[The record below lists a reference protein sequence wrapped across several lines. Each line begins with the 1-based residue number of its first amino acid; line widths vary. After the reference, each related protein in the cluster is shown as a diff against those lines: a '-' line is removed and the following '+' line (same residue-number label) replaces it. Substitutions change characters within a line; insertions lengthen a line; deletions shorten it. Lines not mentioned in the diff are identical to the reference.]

1 MRRWQIVVGMILLLS
16 FPAGLGAQSAE
27 PNRVGLVVQ
36 YGDGTVAT
44 HCVEF
49 GQPSISGH
57 DALELAGLT
66 LSAEYS
72 ALGAAVCKI
81 EDDGCVF
88 PADICF
94 CQCNGSPCF
103 YWAYHHLIDGVWQYS
118 GFGASTY
125 QLHPGDVDA
134 WAWGEGSMSFGA
146 QPPVFAFDE
155 ICPPVSLVLAAG
167 SDEIEPPAGPIDVA
181 ALTVEGGT
189 AATEDD
195 ATWPLEY
202 AGLGV
207 LVLGLAGCLIVANR
221 RAKQE

>member
-1 MRRWQIVVGMILLLS
+1 
-16 FPAGLGAQSAE
+16 
-27 PNRVGLVVQ
+27 
-36 YGDGTVAT
+36 
-44 HCVEF
+44 
-49 GQPSISGH
+49 
-57 DALELAGLT
+57 
-66 LSAEYS
+66 
-72 ALGAAVCKI
+72 
-81 EDDGCVF
+81 
-88 PADICF
+88 
-94 CQCNGSPCF
+94 
-103 YWAYHHLIDGVWQYS
+103 
-118 GFGASTY
+118 
-125 QLHPGDVDA
+125 
-134 WAWGEGSMSFGA
+134 MSFGA